1 MSIASVETQYLIEM
15 CIKNDRKAQGLLYRK
30 FASRLYGTSLRYAG
44 GKDDAQEIL
53 QDAFIKIF
61 KNLKNYLGTGSLEG
75 WMKRIVI
82 RTAIEHLRKKHRNI
96 QFEAMQEPELSDWTY
111 SYAFEQMN
119 ADEIMKA
126 MEQMPTGYR
135 MVLNMYAIE
144 GYSHKEIAE
153 ELKINEGTSKSQ
165 LARARK
171 YLYDYLEVKNKI
183 YGKL

>member
-1 MSIASVETQYLIEM
+1 MYITSIETQYLIEM
-15 CIKNDRKAQGLLYRK
+15 CIKNDRKAQALLYKK
-30 FASRLYGTSLRYAG
+30 FASRLYGTALRYTTN
-44 GKDDAQEIL
+44 KDDAQEVL

-82 RTAIEHLRKKHRNI
+82 RTAIEQLRKKHRNI
-96 QFEAMQEPELSDWTY
+96 QFEPMQEPELSDWTY
-111 SYAFEQMN
+111 SFAFDQLNSE
-119 ADEIMKA
+119 EIMKA

-171 YLYDYLEVKNKI
+171 YLYEYLEEKNKI